1 MTRTKRNPP
10 IRIEGENVILGYDH
24 IALYMNSKNKV
35 VNINQQLAEK
45 LAAEC
50 GRRVEGAGLV
60 LEAGRKLMWLYG
72 LGTARTVW
80 FKVGFHIYIDSVVL
94 NCLCM

>member
-10 IRIEGENVILGYDH
+10 IRIEGENVILGYYH
-24 IALYMNSKNKV
+24 IVLYMNSNNKV

-50 GRRVEGAGLV
+50 GRRVEVLGWCWRQGENSCGCTAWGQLV
-60 LEAGRKLMWLYG
+60 QCGSKWD
-72 LGTARTVW
+72 
-80 FKVGFHIYIDSVVL
+80 FIFI
-94 NCLCM
+94 